1 MVSLNWFQIVNVAGG
16 LTQVCQRCEQIKD
29 FKTWIT
35 WQLLKKIAKMILSL
49 VFFCFCGIVT
59 CSPVAEVQLFCF
71 HWKWNLVVGWGVG
84 RRCSQSSYP
93 LKYSPHPCHKVND
106 VPYHH
111 HSYHKVEDRGLV
123 SDIAMG
129 ILVGKIQEMLGITT
143 TPKPRPIIGIFII
156 FFNTSSTYLY
166 SSPTSQQPNRWH
178 CRPPGCHNYNSRPT
192 HRRREVAFPTKWEQK
207 KNGNTGNSIHF
218 RLGLL
223 QTLFSL
229 FFPAADTTTTT
240 AAPTTTK
247 CGGLLGGKCLWTSSW
262 R

>member
-1 MVSLNWFQIVNVAGG
+1 M
-16 LTQVCQRCEQIKD
+16 
-29 FKTWIT
+29 
-35 WQLLKKIAKMILSL
+35 
-49 VFFCFCGIVT
+49 
-59 CSPVAEVQLFCF
+59 
-71 HWKWNLVVGWGVG
+71 VVGWGVG

-111 HSYHKVEDRGLV
+111 HPYHKVEDRGLV

-156 FFNTSSTYLY
+156 FFQHIINIFVFFINITTTQQMALPASWVPQLQQSPHPQTKRSSF
-166 SSPTSQQPNRWH
+166 SHQM
-178 CRPPGCHNYNSRPT
+178 G
-192 HRRREVAFPTKWEQK
+192 TKT
-207 KNGNTGNSIHF
+207 NGNTGNSNHF

-247 CGGLLGGKCLWTSSW
+247 CGGLLGGKCL
-262 R
+262 